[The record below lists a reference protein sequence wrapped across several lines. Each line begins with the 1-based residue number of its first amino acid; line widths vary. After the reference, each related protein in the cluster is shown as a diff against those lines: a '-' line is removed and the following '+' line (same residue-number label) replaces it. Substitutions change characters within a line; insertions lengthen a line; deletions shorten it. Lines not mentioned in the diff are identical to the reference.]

1 MGLDVAVTGP
11 IATRLREE
19 LSALDRAYST
29 GHHGRWSARRRAELV
44 DAALVELFAA
54 SEAPPG
60 TALVATGG
68 YGRGGLA
75 PASDVDLVLLHDGA
89 STEDAERVASS
100 LLYPLWDL
108 GLALG
113 HAVRTPEEAET
124 AARERLDTLT
134 AMLDTRLVAGDA
146 GVADRAAA
154 AVLEDVRVDPEGF
167 RRRLGNAAVER
178 RDRYGS
184 AAELLE
190 PNLKEGAGGLRDVA
204 SLAWWERARGH
215 PLEDDGSIGPGERAA
230 LDAAEE
236 FLTRVRSAL
245 HLETGRRADRLVLD
259 HQPAIARAMGFEDEP
274 LLLAEDGLMRALF
287 EHARAVDYLVEEVLI
302 ERRRPA
308 RPVAADPLTDLASVL
323 ERFVDDDG
331 AIREPTPAE
340 LEAAVALEPGA
351 SEAAWSPQTREAFL
365 RILDAG
371 GGGRALGTLDRIGVL
386 GALIPEWLDVRCR
399 PQRDPYHRST
409 VDVHL
414 RSTLDGVRSA
424 LRGDTDDPV
433 AAEAAAQIGDRD
445 AVLLGALLHDV
456 GKNGEGAHVATGA
469 RVARAILDRMGLP
482 EPTRDLARFLVEQH
496 LLLPD
501 TATRRDLGDEE
512 LILDVASRVGT
523 SERLAALY
531 LLAIADADATG
542 PAASTSW
549 RRTLVRELVAKVQR
563 AFDRG
568 EMGEELAD
576 RLARRADALRDL
588 LGGEPDREVDRFVLR
603 MPHGYL
609 LQVEPSSAARHF
621 PIVAPPIG
629 ATEVRT
635 ASWPGE
641 QEGTYEL
648 LVVAGDR
655 PGLLSWVAGSLTL
668 EGLSILTAQ
677 VFTTDDGVA
686 VDRFQVVG
694 AFEPEV
700 HEDTWRAVRR
710 TLRRAIEGRVSLDH
724 RIEEKRRHYPA
735 PARTIPV
742 TVQVDDDASDVF
754 TVIEVGAADRIGVL
768 YDLTRTLA
776 ELRLD
781 VHVAKISTYADR
793 VVDAFYVR
801 DAEGRK
807 LDADGVE
814 EVGRR
819 LVGLL
824 GAGTPGA

>member
-1 MGLDVAVTGP
+1 MTGP
-11 IATRLREE
+11 IATRLRDE
-19 LSALDRAYST
+19 LSALDRAYSA

-44 DAALVELFAA
+44 DAALAELFSAA
-54 SEAPPG
+54 GPPPG
-60 TALVATGG
+60 TALVAIGG
-68 YGRGGLA
+68 YGRGALSPG
-75 PASDVDLVLLHDGA
+75 SDVDLLVLHGGSA
-89 STEDAERVASS
+89 AEEVERVAAS

-113 HAVRTPEEAET
+113 HAVRTPDEAEA
-124 AARERLDTLT
+124 AARDRLDTLT
-134 AMLDTRLVAGDA
+134 ATIDARLVAGDGA
-146 GVADRAAA
+146 IADRTIA
-154 AVLEDVRVDPEGF
+154 AVRSAARADAEGF
-167 RRRLGNAAVER
+167 RRRLGDAALER
-178 RDRYGS
+178 RERYGS

-204 SLAWWERARGH
+204 SLAWWERVRGAS
-215 PLEDDGSIGPGERAA
+215 LEGDGSIGPVERAA

-245 HLETGRRADRLVLD
+245 HLETGKRADRLVLD
-259 HQPAIARAMGFEDEP
+259 HQPAVARAMGFEDEP
-274 LLLAEDGLMRALF
+274 RLLAEDGLMRALF
-287 EHARAVDYLVEEVLI
+287 EHARAVDYVVEEVLI

-308 RPVAADPLTDLASVL
+308 TTAPARPPADVAAVL
-323 ERFVDDDG
+323 RSFVGPDG

-340 LEAAVALEPGA
+340 LEAAAALEPVG
-351 SEAAWSPQTREAFL
+351 SGAAWSADVREAFL
-365 RILDAG
+365 RILAAE

-386 GALIPEWLDVRCR
+386 GTLMPEWLDVRCR

-414 RSTLDGVRSA
+414 RTTLDRVRTA
-424 LRGDTDDPV
+424 LRGDTGDPL
-433 AAEAAAQIGDRD
+433 AAEAVAQIRD
-445 AVLLGALLHDV
+445 HDALLLGALLHDI
-456 GKNGEGAHVATGA
+456 GKNGEGAHVDTGSRLA
-469 RVARAILDRMGLP
+469 RTILDRIGLP

-512 LILDVASRVGT
+512 LILDVASRAA
-523 SERLAALY
+523 SPERLAALY
-531 LLAIADADATG
+531 LLAVADAEATG

-549 RRTLVRELVAKVQR
+549 RRTLLRELVAKVQR
-563 AFDRG
+563 AFERG
-568 EMGEELAD
+568 EMGEEVAE
-576 RLARRADALRDL
+576 RLARRADELRALL
-588 LGGEPDREVDRFVLR
+588 ANEPEREVDRFVLR

-609 LQVEPSSAARHF
+609 LQVEPRRAARHF
-621 PIVAPPIG
+621 PLVAPPIG
-629 ATEVRT
+629 AAEVRT
-635 ASWPGE
+635 AAWPGE

-648 LVVAGDR
+648 LVVAADR

-686 VDRFQVVG
+686 VDRFEVVG

-700 HEDTWRAVRR
+700 HEETWRACRR

-735 PARTIPV
+735 PERAIPLTIR
-742 TVQVDDDASDVF
+742 VDDDASDVF

-781 VHVAKISTYADR
+781 VHLAKISTYADR

-807 LDADGVE
+807 LDPAGVD

-819 LVGLL
+819 LADRL
-824 GAGTPGA
+824 GVTSPDVEAEA